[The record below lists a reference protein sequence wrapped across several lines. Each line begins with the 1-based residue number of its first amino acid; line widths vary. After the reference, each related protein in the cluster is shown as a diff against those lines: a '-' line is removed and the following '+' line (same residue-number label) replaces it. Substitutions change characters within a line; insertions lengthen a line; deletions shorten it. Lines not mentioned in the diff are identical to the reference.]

1 MIARSVSVGRLGA
14 LIGAIVVLA
23 GAGLTVSRSLATD
36 ASYDPDSA
44 VARSFEDRTGVR
56 LVRVAL
62 TAGGGVIDIRYLVL
76 DSTKAVETFEN
87 LGHPAVVDEDTG
99 TQLSTPWMVHAI
111 HPKLNDAVTY
121 AALLVNA
128 DGAVTSGGDV
138 TVVMG
143 DARLAHVPVS

>member
-1 MIARSVSVGRLGA
+1 MNVLSGA
-14 LIGAIVVLA
+14 LGRVGALVAAVAVLV
-23 GAGLTVSRSLATD
+23 GVGLTVPRLISTGP
-36 ASYDPDSA
+36 SYDPDSDA
-44 VARSFEDRTGVR
+44 TRSFEDRTGVR

-62 TAGGGVIDIRYLVL
+62 TAGGGVIDVRYLVL
-76 DSTKAVETFEN
+76 NSTKAVETFED

-99 TQLSTPWMVHAI
+99 TRLSTPWMVHAI

-143 DARLAHVPVS
+143 DARLAHVPVG